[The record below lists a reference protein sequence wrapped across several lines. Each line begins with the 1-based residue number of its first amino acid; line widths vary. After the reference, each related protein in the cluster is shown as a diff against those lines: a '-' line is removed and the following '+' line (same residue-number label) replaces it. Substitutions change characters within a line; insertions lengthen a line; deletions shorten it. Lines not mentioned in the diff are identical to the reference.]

1 MKPVS
6 VMLTFNADF
15 WECSF
20 ECSAGKVTL
29 VQANDR
35 FKNN

>member
-6 VMLTFNADF
+6 VLLTFNADF
-15 WECSF
+15 WERFF
-20 ECSAGKVTL
+20 ECSADKVTL